1 MVSLS
6 LIERLE
12 TIVSIIKNSQEAK
25 FVIPIIALISIL
37 LILIGL
43 IKKRFVKYLYVF
55 FYLGALGVLG
65 YFYHVPLLNMLDYL
79 VENVVNNILFPN
91 LAVYIFVLLVIN
103 IVILISILSNKV
115 GRFVKSFNICS
126 FSIMQ
131 ILLFFIVKSIID
143 NKINVYEKLNVYTN
157 EQLLVLIEF
166 SMTVFVIWMIL
177 LMVIKLINKLVGLIE
192 RNKVNYSFTNLI
204 DIMPINVISPNQV
217 VINYELDENME
228 LIEYVPIKKKEFR
241 VSK

>member
-55 FYLGALGVLG
+55 FYLDALGVLG